1 MLESSCLDALHLFVA
16 TFHTQG
22 IAMHRPKFHRH
33 SVGKSPSR
41 QLRIDRYLLGLVLR
55 RMAIGMYLL
64 LLKILKM
71 GMVILD
77 C

>member
-1 MLESSCLDALHLFVA
+1 
-16 TFHTQG
+16 
-22 IAMHRPKFHRH
+22 
-33 SVGKSPSR
+33 VGKSPSR